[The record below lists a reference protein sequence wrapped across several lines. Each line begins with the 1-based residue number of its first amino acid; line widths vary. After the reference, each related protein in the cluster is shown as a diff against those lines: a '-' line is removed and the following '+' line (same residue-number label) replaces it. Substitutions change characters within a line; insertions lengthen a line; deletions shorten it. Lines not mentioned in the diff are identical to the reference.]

1 MRRKREE
8 KSWTKAISGDRGWHG
23 LVREQA
29 RARAGR
35 GGRGRRTRK
44 RNDRGLRWF
53 FSVAADSQLDGRGE
67 LLECIMHAK
76 WRGFLQITGAAP
88 LPDEGV
94 LR

>member
-1 MRRKREE
+1 METGG

-29 RARAGR
+29 RGE
-35 GGRGRRTRK
+35 GEMKRTRK

>member
-1 MRRKREE
+1 MK
-8 KSWTKAISGDRGWHG
+8 
-23 LVREQA
+23 
-29 RARAGR
+29 
-35 GGRGRRTRK
+35 RTRK

>member
-1 MRRKREE
+1 METGG
-8 KSWTKAISGDRGWHG
+8 KSWTKAISGDRGWHE

-29 RARAGR
+29 RGE
-35 GGRGRRTRK
+35 GEMKRTRK

>member
-1 MRRKREE
+1 MTAVGTV
-8 KSWTKAISGDRGWHG
+8 W
-23 LVREQA
+23 
-29 RARAGR
+29 AGPR
-35 GGRGRRTRK
+35 TRTSERWRTRK

-53 FSVAADSQLDGRGE
+53 FSVAAADSQLEVGGG